1 MSPVRGTP
9 AHGPSPVPSP
19 GRVHVPARLARGVTA
34 CDARPVTTRSA
45 HHLQLV
51 TGTEFTGNSAS
62 EQPGA
67 DDARVTAA
75 EDPRFRDLLDRAE
88 ALDAAAAPQPV
99 TGSRARLLVP
109 LAAGLTV
116 LLALLGGQPWPLPV
130 RTGGA
135 VADVPQSLVT
145 FLLLCGALC
154 VWVAGRAVRPE
165 RTFDSPGAVRVW
177 WLVLI
182 GAGVVSLTATLS
194 LTSYAGTGERPGA
207 LLVRCA
213 VPLVPAL
220 LAGALARADGRGARI
235 RAALGTGVVTVP
247 MTALGWSLLASAGGA
262 AGLGDVLGMTALAG
276 ATPLALAV
284 AFVAADR
291 RQRSA

>member
-1 MSPVRGTP
+1 M
-9 AHGPSPVPSP
+9 
-19 GRVHVPARLARGVTA
+19 
-34 CDARPVTTRSA
+34 VTTRSTS
-45 HHLQLV
+45 HLQLV
-51 TGTEFTGNSAS
+51 TDTEFTGNTAS
-62 EQPGA
+62 EQPTA
-67 DDARVTAA
+67 VAPQSPPVVEAQDD
-75 EDPRFRDLLDRAE
+75 RFGDLLARAE
-88 ALDAAAAPQPV
+88 QLDAAVAPQPV

-116 LLALLGGQPWPLPV
+116 LLALLGDQPWQLPERV
-130 RTGGA
+130 GGA
-135 VADVPQSLVT
+135 VADVPQSLVG
-145 FLLLCGALC
+145 FLVLCGALC

-165 RTFDSPGAVRVW
+165 QTFDSPAAVRVW

-220 LAGALARADGRGARI
+220 LAGALARTDGRGARI
-235 RAALGTGVVTVP
+235 RAALGTGLVTVP
-247 MTALGWSLLASAGGA
+247 MTALGWSLLASAGTS
-262 AGLGDVLGMTALAG
+262 AGLGDVLGMTLLSG

-291 RQRSA
+291 RRGA